1 MDKEIV
7 FEDKKYIASCRD
19 EALRKAF
26 AINHTLDDLLEKL
39 GCKLSDDEVLNFML
53 TPDKLFEIV
62 CENLIEPS
70 DVRVDVIKQTIAD
83 RLEPIEEDFKYYSR
97 GLDDNR
103 FIVVKDGKA
112 LFDEEAFEK
121 AMDAH
126 RTMIDSE
133 PRRKAWEMAQKI
145 VSDIEKLEK
154 YLQENQMGRVQP
166 HAIGTNTNFDD
177 TNLIHY
183 YDRAVKLEPKAI
195 GYIK

>member
-1 MDKEIV
+1 MDKEILY
-7 FEDKKYIASCRD
+7 EDKAYIRSRKD
-19 EALRKAF
+19 EALKKAF

-53 TPDKLFEIV
+53 TPDNLFEIV
-62 CENLIEPS
+62 CKNLIEPS

-97 GLDDNR
+97 GVDDNR
-103 FIVVKDGKA
+103 FIVVKNGKA
-112 LFDEEAFEK
+112 VFDEEAFEE

-133 PRRKAWEMAQKI
+133 PRRKAWGMAQKI
-145 VSDIEKLEK
+145 VSDIEELEK

-166 HAIGTNTNFDD
+166 HAIGTNSNFDD

>member
-7 FEDKKYIASCRD
+7 FEDKKYINSRKD
-19 EALRKAF
+19 EALRKTF

-39 GCKLSDDEVLNFML
+39 GCKLSDDEVGSFML
-53 TPDKLFEIV
+53 SPDHLFEIV
-62 CENLIEPS
+62 CENLITPD
-70 DVRVDVIKQTIAD
+70 DVRVEVIKQTIAD
-83 RLEPIEEDFKYYSR
+83 RLEPIEEGFKNYSR
-97 GLDDNR
+97 GLDDNGY
-103 FIVVKDGKA
+103 IIVKDGRA
-112 LFDEEAFEK
+112 VFNEDEFEK

-145 VSDIEKLEK
+145 VSEIEKLEK

-166 HAIGTNTNFDD
+166 HAIGTNSNFDD
-177 TNLIHY
+177 ANLIHY